1 MWDGGWTKIPLLFGS
16 QEAISKERLR
26 ILLRVNQMR
35 SHLSDSMLDSIWSFP
50 LPLFLCLLSSSLW
63 DQDSDQI
70 STPQSWRQNVLT
82 AMGWRGSSS
91 ADMLT
96 DVLISHLHNGTQKD
110 NNYRIARL

>member
-1 MWDGGWTKIPLLFGS
+1 M
-16 QEAISKERLR
+16 EAGQKFLYCLVLR
-26 ILLRVNQMR
+26 KPVLKSIYVFLLRVNQIM

-63 DQDSDQI
+63 GQDSDQI
-70 STPQSWRQNVLT
+70 STHQPWRQTVLT

-110 NNYRIARL
+110 NSDRIARL